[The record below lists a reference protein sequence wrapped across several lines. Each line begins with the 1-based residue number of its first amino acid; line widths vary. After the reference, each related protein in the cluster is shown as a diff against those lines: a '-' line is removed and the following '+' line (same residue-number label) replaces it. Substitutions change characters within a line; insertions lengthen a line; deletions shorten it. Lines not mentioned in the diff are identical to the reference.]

1 LNGSIPDCKDEVRRR
16 ADIVSLIGEHV
27 ALKKAG
33 RNYLGLCPFH
43 QEKTPSFNVSP
54 EKQIFHCYGCGEG
67 GDVFSFL
74 MKFNQL
80 TFPEALRQLAR
91 KVGVII
97 PEKPL
102 GREAKERYTLKE
114 QILKVNEIAA
124 GHFVRTLQSPAGEGA
139 RAYLRRRGIGEE
151 AIRTF
156 RLGFAPER
164 WRDLLDHLGKNG
176 VSVQLAEQAGLV
188 VQKVERKEGGCYD
201 RFRGRLMIP
210 IEDADGRVIAFGGR
224 LMQAVQGQP
233 KYLNSPES
241 PVYTKGNNLFGL
253 FRTREAVREKG
264 FAILVEGYFDLIAL
278 WNAGITHVVA
288 TLGTALTRAQV
299 DLLRRYATRVAAVF
313 DPDEA
318 GRKALARSLE
328 LFLAGNVHARA
339 VILPEGC
346 DPDDYVR
353 TQGRE
358 KMEAALAGA
367 QPLVDYYIEE
377 ILGGRGTL
385 EEDRDKLR
393 EAVAFVSRIGDA
405 VERNL
410 FIKKI
415 SETLRVDQE
424 VLKAEVRRV
433 LTGMPLPA
441 ADRLPPKATLAMDP
455 LELELIRMMLEY
467 PDRIPAME
475 AAGALACFRT
485 GPLRSLGEAILA
497 ARQNERWDAGD
508 VTSLVTDL
516 PADTIREKLLDL
528 MLRES
533 PYQEAMMDRLFVDTI
548 GRIRLKWYRE
558 RQRLLQQRM
567 NKAQEV
573 GNRAL
578 CDALLAEKD
587 KLVREEKDLCEAVKV
602 K

>member
-27 ALKKAG
+27 TLKKAG

-91 KVGVII
+91 KVGVVI

-124 GHFVRTLQSPAGEGA
+124 GHFVGTLQSPAGEGA

-151 AIRTF
+151 AVRTF

-164 WRDLLDHLGKNG
+164 WRDLLDHLGKKG
-176 VSVQLAEQAGLV
+176 ISGQLAEQAGLV
-188 VQKVERKEGGCYD
+188 VQKAEQKEGGYYD

-253 FRTREAVREKG
+253 SRTREAIRDKG

-278 WNAGITHVVA
+278 WNAGITHGVA

-313 DPDEA
+313 DPDAA

-339 VILPEGC
+339 VILPEGY

-358 KMEAALAGA
+358 KMEAALAQA
-367 QPLVDYYIEE
+367 QPMVDYYIEE

-424 VLKAEVRRV
+424 VLKAEVKRV
-433 LTGMPLPA
+433 LTGTPVPA
-441 ADRLPPKATLAMDP
+441 ADRLPTKATAVMDP

-467 PDRIPAME
+467 PDRIPVTE
-475 AAGALACFRT
+475 AAGALTCFRA
-485 GPLRSLGEAILA
+485 GPLRSLGEAILT
-497 ARQNERWDAGD
+497 ARTGAGWDAGD
-508 VTSLVTDL
+508 VTALVTGL
-516 PADTIREKLLDL
+516 PADAIREKLLDL

-533 PYQEAMMDRLFVDTI
+533 PYPEAMMDRLFVDTI

-558 RQRLLQQRM
+558 RQRLLQQKM

-587 KLVREEKDLCEAVKV
+587 KLAREEKDLCEAVKA